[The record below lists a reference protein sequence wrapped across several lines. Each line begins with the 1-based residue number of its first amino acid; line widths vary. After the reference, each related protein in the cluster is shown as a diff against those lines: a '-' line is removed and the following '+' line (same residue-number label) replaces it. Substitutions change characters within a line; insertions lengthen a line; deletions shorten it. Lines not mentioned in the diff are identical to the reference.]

1 MLTVIEAAHQLGI
14 SPATVRQQIRNGK
27 LRAEKHGS
35 VWLLLPRE
43 IARYRIESL
52 REQSGQEQPA

>member
-27 LRAEKHGS
+27 LRAEKHGG

-43 IARYRIESL
+43 IARYRVDSL
-52 REQSGQEQPA
+52 REQTEEAAS